1 MSVYGLSALELWFW
15 TGIVRG
21 RIFLIQRGAY
31 SAPAGLATMDFA
43 LEKRQK
49 LFSYSLL
56 IPLFVMVAGI
66 QLFPIIYAFVLSFTD
81 RELFSTSWNF
91 TGLLNYRY
99 LVESEEFWESL
110 INNIVYAGSCVV
122 FQITVGLSTSLLLI
136 RKFKGN
142 YYFRAIV
149 TFPYLV
155 PTIVAV
161 LIFKWMFN
169 DVFGIVNR
177 ALVSMGILDQAVGWF
192 DPDRA
197 MFSVVLVS
205 VWRFFPFTIL
215 LFVPALEA
223 IPGELYEAARVDG
236 ASPVQQFFHITLPEI
251 REVLFVVII
260 LRGIWMFNNFNVI
273 WLLTGGGPAG
283 ATQHLPILSYLQAFQ
298 EFDIGLGSATSVAG
312 LLVLLVPMLIYLRST
327 KK

>member
-1 MSVYGLSALELWFW
+1 
-15 TGIVRG
+15 
-21 RIFLIQRGAY
+21 
-31 SAPAGLATMDFA
+31 MDVA
-43 LEKRQK
+43 LEKKER

-56 IPLFVMVAGI
+56 VPLFLMVAGI

-81 RELFSTSWNF
+81 RQLFSTSLDF
-91 TGLLNYRY
+91 VGLKNYQS
-99 LVESEEFWESL
+99 LIETQEFWQTL
-110 INNIVYAGSCVV
+110 MNNVIYAGSCVI
-122 FQITVGLSTSLLLI
+122 FQVTAGLCTSLLLV

-161 LIFKWMFN
+161 LIFKWMLN
-169 DVFGIVNR
+169 DVFGIVNQG
-177 ALVSMGILDQAVGWF
+177 LIYLGLLNQKVGWF
-192 DPDRA
+192 DADRA
-197 MFSVVLVS
+197 MFSVILVS
-205 VWRFFPFTIL
+205 VWRFFPFAIL

-223 IPGELYEAARVDG
+223 IPKELYEAAKVDG
-236 ASPVQQFFHITLPEI
+236 ASPVQQFFHVTLPQIKEI
-251 REVLFVVII
+251 LFVVII

-283 ATQHLPILSYLQAFQ
+283 MTQHLPILSYLQAFQ
-298 EFDIGLGSATSVAG
+298 EFDIGLGSATSIAG
-312 LLVLLVPMLIYLRST
+312 LLVLLVPMLIYLRSS